1 MPLLQSPE
9 QEESWHSGQLKN
21 EELARK
27 ALINLIEV
35 KSEPGITGLGTNTK
49 VPPLPPQVQSF
60 LSQRCL
66 LGHWTASKA
75 KAAATQE
82 TKEKQ
87 RKYIFYPVLSLQ
99 PYLLSAWGK
108 RDVTWL
114 ALQKGKK
121 KQTF

>member
-1 MPLLQSPE
+1 MPLLQSPK
-9 QEESWHSGQLKN
+9 QEESWHSGQLQS

-35 KSEPGITGLGTNTK
+35 KSEPGVTGLGTNTK

-66 LGHWTASKA
+66 LGHWTASKP

-82 TKEKQ
+82 TNEK
-87 RKYIFYPVLSLQ
+87 
-99 PYLLSAWGK
+99 
-108 RDVTWL
+108 
-114 ALQKGKK
+114 
-121 KQTF
+121 